1 MEHLRVRLIGND
13 KWKIAIL
20 RHYAKCR
27 PNEEVISISPSR
39 WVYILEYQ
47 GIENNKHIYRATIF
61 HLPNINVID
70 MNSSEIIN
78 YINNRQI
85 EPRYQNYW
93 QMTHPGSD
101 YSKVSLL
108 E

>member
-1 MEHLRVRLIGND
+1 MEHLRVRLIGSE

-20 RHYAKCR
+20 RHYDMNR

-61 HLPNINVID
+61 HLPKRNVID
-70 MNSSEIIN
+70 MNSPEIIN
-78 YINNRQI
+78 YINNNQI

-93 QMTHPGSD
+93 QMTNPGSN
-101 YSKVSLL
+101 YCKISVL

>member
-1 MEHLRVRLIGND
+1 MEQLRVRLIGND

-47 GIENNKHIYRATIF
+47 G
-61 HLPNINVID
+61 
-70 MNSSEIIN
+70 
-78 YINNRQI
+78 NR
-85 EPRYQNYW
+85 
-93 QMTHPGSD
+93 
-101 YSKVSLL
+101 K
-108 E
+108 